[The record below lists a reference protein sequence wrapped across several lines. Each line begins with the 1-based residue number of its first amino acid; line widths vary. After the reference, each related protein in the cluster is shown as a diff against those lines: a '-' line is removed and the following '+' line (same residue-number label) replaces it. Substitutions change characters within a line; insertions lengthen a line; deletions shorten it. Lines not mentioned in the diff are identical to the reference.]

1 MKMSFFKC
9 SENIQKK
16 EGWTD
21 RSVPNN
27 QFSSVTLNRNM
38 FSCYRMYW
46 LLVIAAVLIAVIYVI
61 VEIAI
66 KSPRNLISIA
76 GMAVYILLFY
86 IFSHNPAKV
95 YL

>member
-1 MKMSFFKC
+1 
-9 SENIQKK
+9 
-16 EGWTD
+16 
-21 RSVPNN
+21 
-27 QFSSVTLNRNM
+27 
-38 FSCYRMYW
+38 MYW

-95 YL
+95 YVKFYKFIVLG